1 MLDTIEVTKL
11 EKLYAKRQA
20 KRLLKYS
27 LVCLFA
33 IALLSTAIFYTF
45 VNTTKNSNIE
55 LAKNEQSQKEIEEKE
70 IEEKE
75 EQEYTKTEP
84 TEQIKNNEEDIKKAQ
99 TQALKQKARAK
110 IKEEQAMAETDLSGY
125 FNEIPESAISTEPLY
140 RTQIEEPEC
149 TPAGSMPAINIKS
162 TEIQPSYNS
171 QSNKNNVK
179 ISSAPIKPSLESIEE
194 HFKNSKDPKD
204 ALALAKDYYAKKD
217 YKNAAKWAFE
227 LNNLD
232 KNNADG
238 WLIFAK
244 SKYNVGNKK
253 DALKV
258 LEAFLAQTG
267 NKQEVQNLIAKMQ
280 SNIPL
285 SE

>member
-1 MLDTIEVTKL
+1 MLDTIEVAKL

-20 KRLLKYS
+20 KRLLKY
-27 LVCLFA
+27 LLACLFA
-33 IALLSTAIFYTF
+33 TLLLATAIFYAF
-45 VNTTKNSNIE
+45 DNATKNSSIE
-55 LAKNEQSQKEIEEKE
+55 LAKNEQNK
-70 IEEKE
+70 KE
-75 EQEYTKTEP
+75 EQEYANAKLDR
-84 TEQIKNNEEDIKKAQ
+84 QIEDNEEDIKKAQ
-99 TQALKQKARAK
+99 KQALKEKARAK
-110 IKEEQAMAETDLSGY
+110 IKEEEAMLAEIDLSGY
-125 FNEIPESAISTEPLY
+125 FNEVPESAISKEPLY
-140 RTQIEEPEC
+140 RTQIEEPEYDPINS
-149 TPAGSMPAINIKS
+149 TPAINIKS
-162 TEIQPSYNS
+162 TEIQPDYNNKS
-171 QSNKNNVK
+171 SKNNIT
-179 ISSAPIKPSLESIEE
+179 ISSTPIKPSLESIEE

-204 ALALAKDYYAKKD
+204 ALALARDYYAKKD

-258 LEAFLAQTG
+258 LEAYLSQVS
-267 NKQEVQNLIAKMQ
+267 NKQEVQNLITKMQ

>member
-1 MLDTIEVTKL
+1 MLDTIEVAKL

-20 KRLLKYS
+20 KRLLKYL

-33 IALLSTAIFYTF
+33 TLLLATAIFYSF
-45 VNTTKNSNIE
+45 DDATKNSSIE
-55 LAKNEQSQKEIEEKE
+55 LAKNEQNK
-70 IEEKE
+70 KE
-75 EQEYTKTEP
+75 EQEYANAKLDR
-84 TEQIKNNEEDIKKAQ
+84 QIEDNEEDIKKAQ
-99 TQALKQKARAK
+99 KQALKEKARAK
-110 IKEEQAMAETDLSGY
+110 IKEEEAMLAEIDLSGY
-125 FNEIPESAISTEPLY
+125 FNEVPESAISKEPLY
-140 RTQIEEPEC
+140 RTQIEEPEYDPINS
-149 TPAGSMPAINIKS
+149 TPAINIKS
-162 TEIQPSYNS
+162 TEIQPDYNNKS
-171 QSNKNNVK
+171 SKNNIT
-179 ISSAPIKPSLESIEE
+179 ISSTPIKPSLESIEE

-204 ALALAKDYYAKKD
+204 ALALARDYYAKKD

-258 LEAFLAQTG
+258 LEAYLSQVS
-267 NKQEVQNLIAKMQ
+267 NKQEVQNLITKMQ

>member
-1 MLDTIEVTKL
+1 MLDTIEVAKL
-11 EKLYAKRQA
+11 EKLYEKRQE
-20 KRLLKYS
+20 KRLLKY
-27 LVCLFA
+27 LLACLFA
-33 IALLSTAIFYTF
+33 IALLATAIFYSF
-45 VNTTKNSNIE
+45 DDATKNSSIE
-55 LAKNEQSQKEIEEKE
+55 LAKNEQNK
-70 IEEKE
+70 KE
-75 EQEYTKTEP
+75 EQEYTNAKP
-84 TEQIKNNEEDIKKAQ
+84 DRQIEDNEEDIKKAQ
-99 TQALKQKARAK
+99 KQALKEKARAK
-110 IKEEQAMAETDLSGY
+110 IKEEEAMLAEIDLSGY
-125 FNEIPESAISTEPLY
+125 FNEVPESAISKEPLY
-140 RTQIEEPEC
+140 RTQIEEPEYSS
-149 TPAGSMPAINIKS
+149 TNSMPGIGMKS

-171 QSNKNNVK
+171 KSSKNNIK

-204 ALALAKDYYAKKD
+204 ALDLARDYYSKKD

-232 KNNADG
+232 KKNADG

-258 LEAFLAQTG
+258 LEAYLSQAS
-267 NKQEVQNLIAKMQ
+267 NKQEVQNLITKMQ

>member
-1 MLDTIEVTKL
+1 MLDTIEVAKL

-20 KRLLKYS
+20 KRLLKY
-27 LVCLFA
+27 LLACLFA
-33 IALLSTAIFYTF
+33 TLLLATAIFYAF
-45 VNTTKNSNIE
+45 DNATKNSSIK
-55 LAKNEQSQKEIEEKE
+55 LAKNEQNK
-70 IEEKE
+70 KE
-75 EQEYTKTEP
+75 EQEYANAKLDR
-84 TEQIKNNEEDIKKAQ
+84 QIEDNEEDIKKAQ
-99 TQALKQKARAK
+99 KQALKEKARAK
-110 IKEEQAMAETDLSGY
+110 IKEEEAMLAEIDLSGY
-125 FNEIPESAISTEPLY
+125 FNEVPESAISKEPLY
-140 RTQIEEPEC
+140 RTQIEEPEYDP
-149 TPAGSMPAINIKS
+149 TNSTPAINIKS
-162 TEIQPSYNS
+162 TEIQPDYNNKS
-171 QSNKNNVK
+171 SKNNIT
-179 ISSAPIKPSLESIEE
+179 ISSTPIKPSLESIEE

-204 ALALAKDYYAKKD
+204 ALALARDYYAKKD

-258 LEAFLAQTG
+258 LEAYLSQVS
-267 NKQEVQNLIAKMQ
+267 NKQEIQNLITKMQ

>member
-1 MLDTIEVTKL
+1 MLDTIEVAKL
-11 EKLYAKRQA
+11 EKLYVKRQT
-20 KRLLKYS
+20 KRLLKY
-27 LVCLFA
+27 LLACLFA
-33 IALLSTAIFYTF
+33 IALLATAIFYSF
-45 VNTTKNSNIE
+45 DDPTKNSSIE
-55 LAKNEQSQKEIEEKE
+55 LAKNEQNK
-70 IEEKE
+70 KE
-75 EQEYTKTEP
+75 EQEEANAKPDKKIED
-84 TEQIKNNEEDIKKAQ
+84 NEEDIKKAQ
-99 TQALKQKARAK
+99 KQALKEKARAK
-110 IKEEQAMAETDLSGY
+110 IKEEEAMLAEIDLSGY
-125 FNEIPESAISTEPLY
+125 FNEVPESAISKEPLY
-140 RTQIEEPEC
+140 RTQIEEPEYDP
-149 TPAGSMPAINIKS
+149 TNSTPAINIKS
-162 TEIQPSYNS
+162 TEIQPDYNNKS
-171 QSNKNNVK
+171 SKNNIT
-179 ISSAPIKPSLESIEE
+179 ISSTPIKPSLESIEE

-204 ALALAKDYYAKKD
+204 ALALARDYYAKKD

-258 LEAFLAQTG
+258 LEAYLSQVS
-267 NKQEVQNLIAKMQ
+267 NKQEVQNLITKMQ

>member
-1 MLDTIEVTKL
+1 MLDTIEVAKL

-20 KRLLKYS
+20 KRLLKYL

-33 IALLSTAIFYTF
+33 TLLLATAIFYSF
-45 VNTTKNSNIE
+45 DDATKNSSIE
-55 LAKNEQSQKEIEEKE
+55 LAKNEQNK
-70 IEEKE
+70 KE
-75 EQEYTKTEP
+75 EQEYTNAKP
-84 TEQIKNNEEDIKKAQ
+84 DEQIEDNEEDIKKAQ
-99 TQALKQKARAK
+99 KQALKEKARAK
-110 IKEEQAMAETDLSGY
+110 IKEEEAMLAEIDLSGY
-125 FNEIPESAISTEPLY
+125 FNEVPESAISKEPLY
-140 RTQIEEPEC
+140 RTQIEEPEYDP
-149 TPAGSMPAINIKS
+149 TNSTPAINIKS
-162 TEIQPSYNS
+162 TEIQPDYNNKS
-171 QSNKNNVK
+171 SKNNIT
-179 ISSAPIKPSLESIEE
+179 ISSTPIKPSLESIEE

-204 ALALAKDYYAKKD
+204 ALDLARDYYSKKD

-232 KNNADG
+232 KKNADG

-258 LEAFLAQTG
+258 LEAYLSQVS
-267 NKQEVQNLIAKMQ
+267 NKQEVQNLITKMQ

>member
-1 MLDTIEVTKL
+1 MLDTIEVAKL

-20 KRLLKYS
+20 KRLLKYL

-33 IALLSTAIFYTF
+33 TLLLATAIFYSF
-45 VNTTKNSNIE
+45 DDATKNSSIE
-55 LAKNEQSQKEIEEKE
+55 LAKNEQNK
-70 IEEKE
+70 KE
-75 EQEYTKTEP
+75 EQEYANAKP
-84 TEQIKNNEEDIKKAQ
+84 DEQIEDNEEDIKKAQ
-99 TQALKQKARAK
+99 KQALKEKARAK
-110 IKEEQAMAETDLSGY
+110 IKEEEAMLAEIDLSGY
-125 FNEIPESAISTEPLY
+125 FNEVPESAISKEPLY
-140 RTQIEEPEC
+140 RTQIEEPEYSSTNS
-149 TPAGSMPAINIKS
+149 TPAISVKS
-162 TEIQPSYNS
+162 TEIQPNYNS
-171 QSNKNNVK
+171 KSSKNNIK
-179 ISSAPIKPSLESIEE
+179 ISSAPIKSSLESIEE

-204 ALALAKDYYAKKD
+204 ALALARDYYAKKD

-232 KNNADG
+232 KKNADG

-258 LEAFLAQTG
+258 LEAYLSQAS
-267 NKQEVQNLIAKMQ
+267 NKEEVQNLITKMQ

>member
-1 MLDTIEVTKL
+1 MLDTIEVAKL

-20 KRLLKYS
+20 KRLLKYL

-33 IALLSTAIFYTF
+33 TSLLATAIFYSF
-45 VNTTKNSNIE
+45 DDATKNSSIE
-55 LAKNEQSQKEIEEKE
+55 LAKNEQNK
-70 IEEKE
+70 KE
-75 EQEYTKTEP
+75 EQEYANAKLDR
-84 TEQIKNNEEDIKKAQ
+84 QIEDNEEDIKKAQ
-99 TQALKQKARAK
+99 KQALKEKARAK
-110 IKEEQAMAETDLSGY
+110 IKEEEAMLAEIDLSGY
-125 FNEIPESAISTEPLY
+125 FNEVPESAISKEPLY
-140 RTQIEEPEC
+140 RTQIEEPEYDP
-149 TPAGSMPAINIKS
+149 TNSTPAINIKS
-162 TEIQPSYNS
+162 TEIQPDYNNKS
-171 QSNKNNVK
+171 SKNNIT
-179 ISSAPIKPSLESIEE
+179 ISSTPIKPSLESIEE

-204 ALALAKDYYAKKD
+204 ALALARDYYAKKD

-258 LEAFLAQTG
+258 LEAYLSQVS
-267 NKQEVQNLIAKMQ
+267 NKQEVQNLITKMQ

>member
-1 MLDTIEVTKL
+1 MLDTIEVAKL

-20 KRLLKYS
+20 KRLLKY
-27 LVCLFA
+27 LLACLFA
-33 IALLSTAIFYTF
+33 IALLATAIFYSF
-45 VNTTKNSNIE
+45 DDATKNSSIE
-55 LAKNEQSQKEIEEKE
+55 LAKNKQNK
-70 IEEKE
+70 KE
-75 EQEYTKTEP
+75 EQEYANAKLDK
-84 TEQIKNNEEDIKKAQ
+84 QIKDNEEDIKKAQ
-99 TQALKQKARAK
+99 KQALKEKARAK
-110 IKEEQAMAETDLSGY
+110 IKEEEAMLAEIDLSGY
-125 FNEIPESAISTEPLY
+125 FNEVPESAISKEPLY
-140 RTQIEEPEC
+140 RTQIEEPEYSSANS
-149 TPAGSMPAINIKS
+149 TSAISIKS
-162 TEIQPSYNS
+162 TEIQPNNKSS
-171 QSNKNNVK
+171 KNNIK

-204 ALALAKDYYAKKD
+204 ALALARDYYAKKD

-258 LEAFLAQTG
+258 LEAYLSQAS
-267 NKQEVQNLIAKMQ
+267 NKEEVQNLITKMQ

>member
-1 MLDTIEVTKL
+1 MLDTIEVAKL

-20 KRLLKYS
+20 KRLLKYL

-33 IALLSTAIFYTF
+33 IALLATAIFYSF
-45 VNTTKNSNIE
+45 DDATKNSSIE
-55 LAKNEQSQKEIEEKE
+55 LAKNEQNK
-70 IEEKE
+70 KE
-75 EQEYTKTEP
+75 EQEYANAKLDR
-84 TEQIKNNEEDIKKAQ
+84 QIEDNEEDIKKAQ
-99 TQALKQKARAK
+99 KQALKEKARAK
-110 IKEEQAMAETDLSGY
+110 IKEEEAMLAEIDLSGY
-125 FNEIPESAISTEPLY
+125 FNEVPESAISKEPLY
-140 RTQIEEPEC
+140 RTQIEEPEYDPINS
-149 TPAGSMPAINIKS
+149 TPAINIKS
-162 TEIQPSYNS
+162 TEIQPDYNNKS
-171 QSNKNNVK
+171 SKNNIT
-179 ISSAPIKPSLESIEE
+179 ISSTPIKPSLESIEE

-204 ALALAKDYYAKKD
+204 ALALARDYYAKKD

-258 LEAFLAQTG
+258 LEAYLSQVS
-267 NKQEVQNLIAKMQ
+267 NKQEVQNLITKMQ

>member
-1 MLDTIEVTKL
+1 MLDTIEVAKL

-20 KRLLKYS
+20 KRLLKYL

-33 IALLSTAIFYTF
+33 TLLLATAIFYSF
-45 VNTTKNSNIE
+45 DDATKNSSIE
-55 LAKNEQSQKEIEEKE
+55 LAKNEQNK
-70 IEEKE
+70 KE
-75 EQEYTKTEP
+75 EQEYASAKPDT
-84 TEQIKNNEEDIKKAQ
+84 QIEDNEEDIKKAQ
-99 TQALKQKARAK
+99 KQALKEKARAK
-110 IKEEQAMAETDLSGY
+110 IKEEEAMLAEIDLSGY
-125 FNEIPESAISTEPLY
+125 FNEVPESAISKEPLY
-140 RTQIEEPEC
+140 RTQIEEPEYSSTNS
-149 TPAGSMPAINIKS
+149 TPAISVKS
-162 TEIQPSYNS
+162 TEIQPNYNS
-171 QSNKNNVK
+171 KSSKNNIK

-204 ALALAKDYYAKKD
+204 ALALARDYYAKKD

-232 KNNADG
+232 KKNADG

-258 LEAFLAQTG
+258 LEAYLSQVS
-267 NKQEVQNLIAKMQ
+267 NKQEVQNLITKMQ

>member
-1 MLDTIEVTKL
+1 MLDTIEVAKL

-20 KRLLKYS
+20 KRLLKY
-27 LVCLFA
+27 LLACLFA
-33 IALLSTAIFYTF
+33 TLLLATAIFYSF
-45 VNTTKNSNIE
+45 DDATKNSSIK
-55 LAKNEQSQKEIEEKE
+55 LAKNEQNK
-70 IEEKE
+70 KE
-75 EQEYTKTEP
+75 EQEYANAKLDR
-84 TEQIKNNEEDIKKAQ
+84 QIEDNEEDIKKAQ
-99 TQALKQKARAK
+99 KQALKEKARAK
-110 IKEEQAMAETDLSGY
+110 IKEEEAMLAEIDLSGY
-125 FNEIPESAISTEPLY
+125 FNEVPESAISKEPLY
-140 RTQIEEPEC
+140 RTKIEDPEYA
-149 TPAGSMPAINIKS
+149 PANSMPAISVKS
-162 TEIQPSYNS
+162 TEIQPNYNNKS
-171 QSNKNNVK
+171 SKNNIT
-179 ISSAPIKPSLESIEE
+179 ISSTPIKPSLESIEE

-204 ALALAKDYYAKKD
+204 ALALARDYYAKKD

-258 LEAFLAQTG
+258 LEAYLSQVS
-267 NKQEVQNLIAKMQ
+267 NKQEVQNLITKMQ

>member
-1 MLDTIEVTKL
+1 MLDTIEVAKL

-20 KRLLKYS
+20 KRLLKY
-27 LVCLFA
+27 LLACLFA
-33 IALLSTAIFYTF
+33 TLLLATAIFYSF
-45 VNTTKNSNIE
+45 DDATKNSSIE
-55 LAKNEQSQKEIEEKE
+55 LAKNEQNK
-70 IEEKE
+70 KE
-75 EQEYTKTEP
+75 EQEYANAKP
-84 TEQIKNNEEDIKKAQ
+84 DEQIEDNEEDIKKAQ
-99 TQALKQKARAK
+99 KQALKEKARAK
-110 IKEEQAMAETDLSGY
+110 IKEEEAMLAEIDLSGY
-125 FNEIPESAISTEPLY
+125 FNEVPESAISKEPLY
-140 RTQIEEPEC
+140 RTQIEEPEYSS
-149 TPAGSMPAINIKS
+149 TNSMPAINIKS
-162 TEIQPSYNS
+162 IEIQPDYNNKS
-171 QSNKNNVK
+171 SKNNIT
-179 ISSAPIKPSLESIEE
+179 ISSTPIKPSLESIEE

-204 ALALAKDYYAKKD
+204 ALALARDYYAKKD

-258 LEAFLAQTG
+258 LEAYLSQVS
-267 NKQEVQNLIAKMQ
+267 NKQEVQNLITKMQ

>member
-1 MLDTIEVTKL
+1 MLDTIEVAKL

-20 KRLLKYS
+20 KRLLKYL

-33 IALLSTAIFYTF
+33 TLLLATAIFYAF
-45 VNTTKNSNIE
+45 DNATKNSSIK
-55 LAKNEQSQKEIEEKE
+55 LAKNEQNK
-70 IEEKE
+70 KE
-75 EQEYTKTEP
+75 EQEYANAKLDR
-84 TEQIKNNEEDIKKAQ
+84 QIEDNEEDIKKAQ
-99 TQALKQKARAK
+99 KQALKEKARAK
-110 IKEEQAMAETDLSGY
+110 IKEEEAMLAEIDLSGY
-125 FNEIPESAISTEPLY
+125 FNEVPESAISKEPLY
-140 RTQIEEPEC
+140 RTQIEEPEYDP
-149 TPAGSMPAINIKS
+149 TNSTPAINIKS
-162 TEIQPSYNS
+162 TEIQPDYNNKS
-171 QSNKNNVK
+171 SKNNIT
-179 ISSAPIKPSLESIEE
+179 ISSTPIKPSLESIEE

-204 ALALAKDYYAKKD
+204 ALALARDYYAKKD

-258 LEAFLAQTG
+258 LEAYLSQVS
-267 NKQEVQNLIAKMQ
+267 NKQEVQNLITKMQ

>member
-1 MLDTIEVTKL
+1 MLDTIEVAKL

-20 KRLLKYS
+20 KRLLKY
-27 LVCLFA
+27 LLACLFA
-33 IALLSTAIFYTF
+33 TLLLATAIFYSF
-45 VNTTKNSNIE
+45 DDATKNSSIE
-55 LAKNEQSQKEIEEKE
+55 LAKNEQ
-70 IEEKE
+70 KE
-75 EQEYTKTEP
+75 EQEYANAKP
-84 TEQIKNNEEDIKKAQ
+84 DEQIEDNEEDIKKAQ
-99 TQALKQKARAK
+99 KQALKEKARAK
-110 IKEEQAMAETDLSGY
+110 IKEEEAMLAEIDLSGY
-125 FNEIPESAISTEPLY
+125 FNEVPESAISKEPLY
-140 RTQIEEPEC
+140 RTQIEEPEYDP
-149 TPAGSMPAINIKS
+149 TNSTPAINIKS
-162 TEIQPSYNS
+162 TEIQPDYNNKS
-171 QSNKNNVK
+171 SKNNIT
-179 ISSAPIKPSLESIEE
+179 ISSTPIKPSLESIEE

-204 ALALAKDYYAKKD
+204 ALALARDYYAKKD

-258 LEAFLAQTG
+258 LEAYLSQVS
-267 NKQEVQNLIAKMQ
+267 NKQEVQNLITKMQ

>member
-1 MLDTIEVTKL
+1 MLDTIEVAKL

-20 KRLLKYS
+20 KRLLKYL

-33 IALLSTAIFYTF
+33 TSLLATAIFYSF
-45 VNTTKNSNIE
+45 DDATKNSSIE
-55 LAKNEQSQKEIEEKE
+55 LAKNEQNK
-70 IEEKE
+70 KE
-75 EQEYTKTEP
+75 EQEYASAKPDTY
-84 TEQIKNNEEDIKKAQ
+84 IKDNEEDIKKAQ
-99 TQALKQKARAK
+99 KQALKEKARAK
-110 IKEEQAMAETDLSGY
+110 IKEEEAMLAEIDLSGY
-125 FNEIPESAISTEPLY
+125 FNEVPESAISKEPLY
-140 RTQIEEPEC
+140 RTQIEEPEYSSTNS
-149 TPAGSMPAINIKS
+149 TPAISVKS
-162 TEIQPSYNS
+162 TEIQPNYNNKS
-171 QSNKNNVK
+171 SKNNIK
-179 ISSAPIKPSLESIEE
+179 ISSAPIKPNLENIEE

-204 ALALAKDYYAKKD
+204 ALALARDYYSKKD

-232 KNNADG
+232 KKNADG

-258 LEAFLAQTG
+258 LEAYLSQAS
-267 NKQEVQNLIAKMQ
+267 NKEEVQNLITKMQ

>member
-1 MLDTIEVTKL
+1 MLDTIEVAKL

-20 KRLLKYS
+20 KRLLKYL

-33 IALLSTAIFYTF
+33 IALLATAIFYSF
-45 VNTTKNSNIE
+45 DDATKNSSIE
-55 LAKNEQSQKEIEEKE
+55 LAKNEQNK
-70 IEEKE
+70 KE
-75 EQEYTKTEP
+75 EQEYANSKP
-84 TEQIKNNEEDIKKAQ
+84 DKHIKDNEEDIKKAQ
-99 TQALKQKARAK
+99 KQALKEKARAK
-110 IKEEQAMAETDLSGY
+110 IKEEEAMLAEIDLSGY
-125 FNEIPESAISTEPLY
+125 FNEVPESAISKEPLY
-140 RTQIEEPEC
+140 RTQIEEPEYDPTNS
-149 TPAGSMPAINIKS
+149 TPTINIKS
-162 TEIQPSYNS
+162 TEIQPDYNNKS
-171 QSNKNNVK
+171 SKNNIT
-179 ISSAPIKPSLESIEE
+179 ISSTPIKPSLESIEE

-204 ALALAKDYYAKKD
+204 ALALARDYYAKKD

-258 LEAFLAQTG
+258 LEAYLSQVS
-267 NKQEVQNLIAKMQ
+267 NKQEVQNLITKMQ

>member
-1 MLDTIEVTKL
+1 MLDTIEVAKL

-20 KRLLKYS
+20 KRLLKY
-27 LVCLFA
+27 LLACLFA
-33 IALLSTAIFYTF
+33 TLLLATAIFYSF
-45 VNTTKNSNIE
+45 DDATKNSSIE
-55 LAKNEQSQKEIEEKE
+55 LAKNEQNK
-70 IEEKE
+70 KE
-75 EQEYTKTEP
+75 EQEYANAKP
-84 TEQIKNNEEDIKKAQ
+84 DEQIEDNEEDIKKAQ
-99 TQALKQKARAK
+99 KQALKEKARAK
-110 IKEEQAMAETDLSGY
+110 IKEEEAMLAEIDLSGY
-125 FNEIPESAISTEPLY
+125 FNEVPESAISKEPLY
-140 RTQIEEPEC
+140 RTQIEEPEYSSTNS
-149 TPAGSMPAINIKS
+149 TPAIGVRS
-162 TEIQPSYNS
+162 TEIQPNYNNKS
-171 QSNKNNVK
+171 SKNNIT
-179 ISSAPIKPSLESIEE
+179 ISSTPIKPSLESIEE

-204 ALALAKDYYAKKD
+204 ALALARDYYSKKD

-258 LEAFLAQTG
+258 LEAYLSQVS
-267 NKQEVQNLIAKMQ
+267 NKQEVQNLITKMQ

>member
-1 MLDTIEVTKL
+1 MLDTIEVAKL

-20 KRLLKYS
+20 KRLLKY
-27 LVCLFA
+27 LLACLFA
-33 IALLSTAIFYTF
+33 TLLLATAIFYAF
-45 VNTTKNSNIE
+45 DNATKNSSIK
-55 LAKNEQSQKEIEEKE
+55 LAKNEQNK
-70 IEEKE
+70 KE
-75 EQEYTKTEP
+75 EQEYASAKLDN
-84 TEQIKNNEEDIKKAQ
+84 QIKDNEEDIKKAQ
-99 TQALKQKARAK
+99 KQALKEKARAK
-110 IKEEQAMAETDLSGY
+110 IKEEEAMLAEIDLSGY
-125 FNEIPESAISTEPLY
+125 FNEVPESAISKEPLY
-140 RTQIEEPEC
+140 RTQIEEPEYDPINS
-149 TPAGSMPAINIKS
+149 TPAINIKS
-162 TEIQPSYNS
+162 TEIQPDYNNKS
-171 QSNKNNVK
+171 SKNNIT
-179 ISSAPIKPSLESIEE
+179 ISSTPIKPSLESIEE

-204 ALALAKDYYAKKD
+204 ALALARDYYAKKD

-258 LEAFLAQTG
+258 LEAYLSQVS
-267 NKQEVQNLIAKMQ
+267 NKQEVQNLITKMQ

>member
-1 MLDTIEVTKL
+1 MLDTIEVAKL

-20 KRLLKYS
+20 KRLLKY
-27 LVCLFA
+27 LLACLFTT
-33 IALLSTAIFYTF
+33 LLLATAIFYSF
-45 VNTTKNSNIE
+45 DDATKNSSIE
-55 LAKNEQSQKEIEEKE
+55 LAKNEQNK
-70 IEEKE
+70 KE
-75 EQEYTKTEP
+75 EQEYANAKP
-84 TEQIKNNEEDIKKAQ
+84 DKQIEDNEEDIKKAQ
-99 TQALKQKARAK
+99 KQALKEKARAK
-110 IKEEQAMAETDLSGY
+110 IKEEEAMLAEIDLSGY
-125 FNEIPESAISTEPLY
+125 FNEVPESAISKEPLY
-140 RTQIEEPEC
+140 RTKIEEPEYDP
-149 TPAGSMPAINIKS
+149 TNSTPAINIKS
-162 TEIQPSYNS
+162 IEIQPDYNNKS
-171 QSNKNNVK
+171 SKNNIT
-179 ISSAPIKPSLESIEE
+179 ISSTPIKPSLESIEE

-204 ALALAKDYYAKKD
+204 ALALARDYYAKKD

-258 LEAFLAQTG
+258 LEAYLSQVS
-267 NKQEVQNLIAKMQ
+267 NKQEVQNLITKMQ

>member
-1 MLDTIEVTKL
+1 MLDTIEVAKL

-20 KRLLKYS
+20 KRLLKY
-27 LVCLFA
+27 LFACLFA
-33 IALLSTAIFYTF
+33 IALLATAIFYSF
-45 VNTTKNSNIE
+45 DDATKNSSIE
-55 LAKNEQSQKEIEEKE
+55 LAKNEQNK
-70 IEEKE
+70 KE
-75 EQEYTKTEP
+75 EQEYANARLDT
-84 TEQIKNNEEDIKKAQ
+84 QIKDNEEDIKKAQ
-99 TQALKQKARAK
+99 KQALKEKARAK
-110 IKEEQAMAETDLSGY
+110 IKEEEAMLAEIDLSGY
-125 FNEIPESAISTEPLY
+125 FNEVPESAISKEPLY
-140 RTQIEEPEC
+140 RTQIEEPEYDPTNS
-149 TPAGSMPAINIKS
+149 TPTINIKS
-162 TEIQPSYNS
+162 TEIQPDYNNKS
-171 QSNKNNVK
+171 SKNNIT
-179 ISSAPIKPSLESIEE
+179 ISSTPIKPSLESIEE

-204 ALALAKDYYAKKD
+204 ALALARDYYAKKD

-258 LEAFLAQTG
+258 LEAYLSQVS
-267 NKQEVQNLIAKMQ
+267 NKQEVQNLITKMQ

>member
-20 KRLLKYS
+20 KRLQKY
-27 LVCLFA
+27 LLACLFA
-33 IALLSTAIFYTF
+33 TLLLATAIFYSF
-45 VNTTKNSNIE
+45 DDATKNSSIE
-55 LAKNEQSQKEIEEKE
+55 LAKNEQNK
-70 IEEKE
+70 KE
-75 EQEYTKTEP
+75 EQEYANAKP
-84 TEQIKNNEEDIKKAQ
+84 DEQIEDNEEDIKKAQ
-99 TQALKQKARAK
+99 KQALKEKARAK
-110 IKEEQAMAETDLSGY
+110 IKEEEAMLAEIDLSGY
-125 FNEIPESAISTEPLY
+125 FNEVPESAISKEPLY
-140 RTQIEEPEC
+140 RTQIEEPEYDP
-149 TPAGSMPAINIKS
+149 TNSTPAINIKS
-162 TEIQPSYNS
+162 TEIQPDYNNKS
-171 QSNKNNVK
+171 SKNNIT
-179 ISSAPIKPSLESIEE
+179 ISSTPIKPSLESIEE

-204 ALALAKDYYAKKD
+204 ALALARDYYAKKD

-258 LEAFLAQTG
+258 LEAYLSQVS
-267 NKQEVQNLIAKMQ
+267 NKQEVQNLITKMQ

>member
-1 MLDTIEVTKL
+1 MLDTIEVAKL
-11 EKLYAKRQA
+11 EKLYAKRQT
-20 KRLLKYS
+20 KRLLKY
-27 LVCLFA
+27 LLACLFA
-33 IALLSTAIFYTF
+33 IALLATAIFYSF
-45 VNTTKNSNIE
+45 DDATKNSSIE
-55 LAKNEQSQKEIEEKE
+55 LAKNEQNK
-70 IEEKE
+70 KE
-75 EQEYTKTEP
+75 EQEYANAKP
-84 TEQIKNNEEDIKKAQ
+84 DKQIEDNEEDIKKAQ
-99 TQALKQKARAK
+99 KQALKEKARAK
-110 IKEEQAMAETDLSGY
+110 IKEEEAMLAEIDLSGY
-125 FNEIPESAISTEPLY
+125 FNEVPESAISKEPLY
-140 RTQIEEPEC
+140 RTQIEEPEYDP
-149 TPAGSMPAINIKS
+149 TNSTPAINIKS
-162 TEIQPSYNS
+162 TEIQPDYNNKS
-171 QSNKNNVK
+171 SKNNIT
-179 ISSAPIKPSLESIEE
+179 ISSTPIKPSLESIEE

-204 ALALAKDYYAKKD
+204 ALALARDYYAKKD

-258 LEAFLAQTG
+258 LEAYLSQAS
-267 NKQEVQNLIAKMQ
+267 NKEEVQNLITKMQ

>member
-1 MLDTIEVTKL
+1 MLDTIEVAKL

-20 KRLLKYS
+20 KRLLKY
-27 LVCLFA
+27 LLACLFA
-33 IALLSTAIFYTF
+33 TLLLATAIFYSF
-45 VNTTKNSNIE
+45 DDATKNSSIE
-55 LAKNEQSQKEIEEKE
+55 LAKNEQNK
-70 IEEKE
+70 KE
-75 EQEYTKTEP
+75 EQEYANAKP
-84 TEQIKNNEEDIKKAQ
+84 DKQIEDNEEDIKKAQ
-99 TQALKQKARAK
+99 KQALKEKARAK
-110 IKEEQAMAETDLSGY
+110 IKEEEAMLAEIDLSGY
-125 FNEIPESAISTEPLY
+125 FNEVPESAISKEPLY
-140 RTQIEEPEC
+140 RTQIEEPEYSSTNS
-149 TPAGSMPAINIKS
+149 TPAISVKS
-162 TEIQPSYNS
+162 TEIQPNYNS
-171 QSNKNNVK
+171 KSSKNNIK
-179 ISSAPIKPSLESIEE
+179 ISSAPIKSSLESIEE

-204 ALALAKDYYAKKD
+204 ALALARDYYAKKD

-258 LEAFLAQTG
+258 LEAYLSQVS
-267 NKQEVQNLIAKMQ
+267 NKQEVQNLITKMQ

>member
-1 MLDTIEVTKL
+1 MLDTIEVAKL

-20 KRLLKYS
+20 KRLLKYL

-33 IALLSTAIFYTF
+33 IALLATAIFYSF
-45 VNTTKNSNIE
+45 DDATKNSSIE
-55 LAKNEQSQKEIEEKE
+55 LAKNEQNK
-70 IEEKE
+70 KE
-75 EQEYTKTEP
+75 EQEYANAKPDT
-84 TEQIKNNEEDIKKAQ
+84 QIKDNEEDIKKAQ
-99 TQALKQKARAK
+99 KQALKEKARAK
-110 IKEEQAMAETDLSGY
+110 IKEEEAMLAEIDLSGY
-125 FNEIPESAISTEPLY
+125 FNEVPESAISKEPLY
-140 RTQIEEPEC
+140 RTQIEEPEYDP
-149 TPAGSMPAINIKS
+149 TNSMPAINIKS
-162 TEIQPSYNS
+162 TEIQPDYNNKS
-171 QSNKNNVK
+171 SKNNIK
-179 ISSAPIKPSLESIEE
+179 ISSTPIKPSLESIEE

-204 ALALAKDYYAKKD
+204 ALALARDYYAKKD

-258 LEAFLAQTG
+258 LEAYLSQVS
-267 NKQEVQNLIAKMQ
+267 NKQEVQNLITKMQ

>member
-1 MLDTIEVTKL
+1 MLDTIEVAKL

-20 KRLLKYS
+20 KRLLKYL

-33 IALLSTAIFYTF
+33 IALLATAIFYSF
-45 VNTTKNSNIE
+45 DDATKNSSIE
-55 LAKNEQSQKEIEEKE
+55 LAKNEQNK
-70 IEEKE
+70 KE
-75 EQEYTKTEP
+75 EQEYASAKPDTY
-84 TEQIKNNEEDIKKAQ
+84 IKDNEEDIKKAQ
-99 TQALKQKARAK
+99 KQALKEKARAK
-110 IKEEQAMAETDLSGY
+110 IKEEEAMLAEIDLSGY
-125 FNEIPESAISTEPLY
+125 FNEVPESAISKEPLY
-140 RTQIEEPEC
+140 RTQIEEPEYSSTNS
-149 TPAGSMPAINIKS
+149 TPDISVKS
-162 TEIQPSYNS
+162 TEIQPNYNNKS
-171 QSNKNNVK
+171 SKNNIK

-204 ALALAKDYYAKKD
+204 ALALARDYYSKKD

-232 KNNADG
+232 KKNADG

-258 LEAFLAQTG
+258 LEAYLSQAS
-267 NKQEVQNLIAKMQ
+267 NKQEVQNLITKMQ

>member
-1 MLDTIEVTKL
+1 MLDTIEVAKL

-20 KRLLKYS
+20 KRLLKY
-27 LVCLFA
+27 LLACLFA
-33 IALLSTAIFYTF
+33 TLLLATAIFYSF
-45 VNTTKNSNIE
+45 DDTTKNSSIE
-55 LAKNEQSQKEIEEKE
+55 LAKNEQNK
-70 IEEKE
+70 KE
-75 EQEYTKTEP
+75 EQEYENAKP
-84 TEQIKNNEEDIKKAQ
+84 DEQIEVNEEDIKKAQ
-99 TQALKQKARAK
+99 KQALKEKARAK
-110 IKEEQAMAETDLSGY
+110 IKEEEAMLAEIDLSGY
-125 FNEIPESAISTEPLY
+125 FNEVPESAISKEPLY
-140 RTQIEEPEC
+140 RTQIEEPEYDP
-149 TPAGSMPAINIKS
+149 TNSTLAVNIKS
-162 TEIQPSYNS
+162 TEIQPDYNNKS
-171 QSNKNNVK
+171 SKNNIT
-179 ISSAPIKPSLESIEE
+179 ISSTPIKPSLESIEE

-204 ALALAKDYYAKKD
+204 ALALARDYYAKKD

-258 LEAFLAQTG
+258 LEAYLSQVS
-267 NKQEVQNLIAKMQ
+267 NKQEVQNLITKMQ

>member
-1 MLDTIEVTKL
+1 MLDPIEVAKL
-11 EKLYAKRQA
+11 EKLYAKRQV
-20 KRLLKYS
+20 KRLLKY
-27 LVCLFA
+27 LLACLFA
-33 IALLSTAIFYTF
+33 TLLLATAIFYF
-45 VNTTKNSNIE
+45 FDDTTKNSSIE
-55 LAKNEQSQKEIEEKE
+55 LAKNEQNK
-70 IEEKE
+70 KE
-75 EQEYTKTEP
+75 EQEYTNAKQDK
-84 TEQIKNNEEDIKKAQ
+84 QIEDNEEDIKKAQ
-99 TQALKQKARAK
+99 KQALKEKARAK
-110 IKEEQAMAETDLSGY
+110 IKEEEAMLAEIDLSGY
-125 FNEIPESAISTEPLY
+125 FNEVPESAISKEPLY
-140 RTQIEEPEC
+140 RTQIEEPEYDP
-149 TPAGSMPAINIKS
+149 TNSTPAINIKS
-162 TEIQPSYNS
+162 TEIQPDYNNKS
-171 QSNKNNVK
+171 SKNNIT
-179 ISSAPIKPSLESIEE
+179 ISSTPIKPSLESIEE

-204 ALALAKDYYAKKD
+204 ALALARDYYAKKD

-258 LEAFLAQTG
+258 LEAYLSQVS
-267 NKQEVQNLIAKMQ
+267 NKQEVQNLITKMQ

>member
-1 MLDTIEVTKL
+1 MLDTIEVAKL

-20 KRLLKYS
+20 KRLLKY
-27 LVCLFA
+27 LLACLFA
-33 IALLSTAIFYTF
+33 TLLLATAIFYSF
-45 VNTTKNSNIE
+45 DDATKNSSIE
-55 LAKNEQSQKEIEEKE
+55 LAKNEQNK
-70 IEEKE
+70 KE
-75 EQEYTKTEP
+75 EQEYANAKP
-84 TEQIKNNEEDIKKAQ
+84 DEQIEDNEEDIKKAQ
-99 TQALKQKARAK
+99 KQALKEKARAK
-110 IKEEQAMAETDLSGY
+110 IKEEEAMLAEIDLSGY
-125 FNEIPESAISTEPLY
+125 FNEVPESAISKEPLY
-140 RTQIEEPEC
+140 RTQIEEPEYSSTNS
-149 TPAGSMPAINIKS
+149 TPAISVKS
-162 TEIQPSYNS
+162 TEIQPNYNS
-171 QSNKNNVK
+171 KSSKNNIK
-179 ISSAPIKPSLESIEE
+179 ISSAPIKSSLESIEE

-204 ALALAKDYYAKKD
+204 ALALARDYYAKKD

-258 LEAFLAQTG
+258 LEAYLSQAS
-267 NKQEVQNLIAKMQ
+267 NKEEVQNLITKMQ

>member
-1 MLDTIEVTKL
+1 MLDTIEVAKL

-20 KRLLKYS
+20 KRLLKY
-27 LVCLFA
+27 LLACLFA
-33 IALLSTAIFYTF
+33 TLLLATAIFYSF
-45 VNTTKNSNIE
+45 DDATKNSSIE
-55 LAKNEQSQKEIEEKE
+55 LAKNEQ
-70 IEEKE
+70 KE
-75 EQEYTKTEP
+75 EQEYANAKP
-84 TEQIKNNEEDIKKAQ
+84 DEQIEDNEEDIKKAQ
-99 TQALKQKARAK
+99 KQALKEKARAK
-110 IKEEQAMAETDLSGY
+110 IKEEEAMLAEIDLSGY
-125 FNEIPESAISTEPLY
+125 FNEVPESAISKEPLY
-140 RTQIEEPEC
+140 RTQIEEPEYDP
-149 TPAGSMPAINIKS
+149 TNSMPAINIKS
-162 TEIQPSYNS
+162 TEIQPDYNNKS
-171 QSNKNNVK
+171 SKNNIT
-179 ISSAPIKPSLESIEE
+179 ISSTPIKPSLESIEE

-204 ALALAKDYYAKKD
+204 ALALARDYYAKKD

-258 LEAFLAQTG
+258 LEAYLSQVS
-267 NKQEVQNLIAKMQ
+267 NKQEVQNLITKMQ

>member
-1 MLDTIEVTKL
+1 ML
-11 EKLYAKRQA
+11 A
-20 KRLLKYS
+20 
-27 LVCLFA
+27 
-33 IALLSTAIFYTF
+33 
-45 VNTTKNSNIE
+45 
-55 LAKNEQSQKEIEEKE
+55 EI
-70 IEEKE
+70 
-75 EQEYTKTEP
+75 
-84 TEQIKNNEEDIKKAQ
+84 
-99 TQALKQKARAK
+99 
-110 IKEEQAMAETDLSGY
+110 DLSGY
-125 FNEIPESAISTEPLY
+125 FNEVPESAISKEPLY
-140 RTQIEEPEC
+140 RTQIEEPEYSSTNS
-149 TPAGSMPAINIKS
+149 TPAISVKS
-162 TEIQPSYNS
+162 TEIQPNYNNKS
-171 QSNKNNVK
+171 SKNNIK

-204 ALALAKDYYAKKD
+204 ALALARDYYSKKD

-232 KNNADG
+232 KKNADG

-258 LEAFLAQTG
+258 LEAYLSQAS
-267 NKQEVQNLIAKMQ
+267 NKEEVQNLITKMQ